1 MAQVWHRRADDTEMK
16 SCYNTTVN
24 QWACDQGPLLLYR
37 KEYVEMKYCPYC
49 GAAIP
54 DGAVVFCVECGKE
67 LPKRLDKPEKA
78 NVDKGTPS
86 AKQKQRKKRAT
97 ADEEYRRAYN
107 EGYDGYYEDVLPVDY
122 GQERFETDSF
132 PVKKVIT
139 VAVGAI
145 VLISLCVLMLYLV

>member
-1 MAQVWHRRADDTEMK
+1 
-16 SCYNTTVN
+16 
-24 QWACDQGPLLLYR
+24 
-37 KEYVEMKYCPYC
+37 MKYCPYC

-67 LPKRLDKPEKA
+67 LPKRLDKPKKA

-145 VLISLCVLMLYLV
+145 VLISLCVLMLYHGTAPEAMHIRPACHPQAHIVLCVPALTSQHRYICAT